1 MIEKLDFVWLTM
13 TIATVSILSFFL
25 GYAIH
30 GLIGRQ
36 GYGAYGNAAIIAGGF
51 FAAIYGANWY
61 GIRFTDLTMATMT
74 GVAGAFVCLVT
85 LTGFKLVMTRS

>member
-1 MIEKLDFVWLTM
+1 MIEKLDPMWLTM
-13 TIATVSILSFFL
+13 MVATVSILSFFL

-36 GYGAYGNAAIIAGGF
+36 GYGAYGNAIIIAGGF

-61 GIRFTDLTMATMT
+61 GFRFTDVTIATMT
-74 GVAGAFVCLVT
+74 GVGGAFLCLLT
-85 LTGFKLVMTRS
+85 LTGLKLMMSRS

>member
-1 MIEKLDFVWLTM
+1 MIEKLDFMWLTL

-36 GYGAYGNAAIIAGGF
+36 GYGAYGNAAIISGGF

-61 GIRFTDLTMATMT
+61 GIRFTDVTMATMT
-74 GVAGAFVCLVT
+74 GVAGAFICLLT
-85 LTGFKLVMTRS
+85 LTGFKLVMMRS